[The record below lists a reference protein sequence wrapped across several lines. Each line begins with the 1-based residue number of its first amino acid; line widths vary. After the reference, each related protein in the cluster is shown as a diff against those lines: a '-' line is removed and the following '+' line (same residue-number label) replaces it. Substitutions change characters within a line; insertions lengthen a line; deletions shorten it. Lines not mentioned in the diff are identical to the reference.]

1 MILSMRIKV
10 NIMNNFSD
18 KESDKNTPTYLW
30 HKICIVLCSAYLI
43 LFAGFWIL
51 SLVSAFNND
60 LGLLLSS
67 YLTFPYF
74 IGLIILPLPA
84 TIFGIYALK
93 YAQRHYDDFE
103 DDSKTYILDIICIAM
118 LVIVV
123 PTALFY
129 CSAFLRM

>member
-1 MILSMRIKV
+1 MK
-10 NIMNNFSD
+10 NITD

-30 HKICIVLCSAYLI
+30 HKICIVLSSVYLI
-43 LFAGFWIL
+43 LFAGFLIP
-51 SLVSAFNND
+51 SLVSTFNND

-67 YLTFPYF
+67 YLTFPYI
-74 IGLIILPLPA
+74 IGLFTLPLPA

-93 YAQRHYDDFE
+93 YGQRYWDDFE
-103 DDSKTYILDIICIAM
+103 DDSKTYILDIICIIM

-123 PTALFY
+123 PTALVY